1 MPSVVALYIILIH
14 ILAVYVVCRRLIK
27 RQGRLRMIPAI
38 FPPLPGHMICK
49 LTLNVFET
57 NAIRK
62 KIMDDKR
69 HYT

>member
-27 RQGRLRMIPAI
+27 QQDRMRMTPAI
-38 FPPLPGHMICK
+38 FPPLPGHMIC
-49 LTLNVFET
+49 LLARNVFET

-69 HYT
+69 HYS